1 MVIRWLGA
9 ACAAWMCLGCGG
21 SSKSPDGGAARPVVV
36 SEAARVSDPDTRAA
50 LSAYDRDAGTL
61 RFSRSTALLAALKLD
76 DVLVSEPSTAAPSGF
91 LRKVKSVRS
100 EGSEVVLE
108 TTQANLTDVITQG
121 DLSAGAELGLDDLP
135 HVETLAPGVTVHRA
149 ALGTIGVGDGY
160 QFGLNF
166 DQTILDIDEV
176 SDDGDERVRAK
187 IRIDGDIDFN
197 AGYGIEVH
205 IDPPNVNPLDS
216 DFDLL
221 PSLARFEASIGF
233 SQRAR
238 LHVTGDADAEVTK
251 EKKVAEVPFSPKC
264 FFIGPIPVCV
274 VPTIYVFVGT
284 HGQVRLSF
292 DYGATETAQAK
303 IGARWTKS
311 NGWEKID
318 PTPGYDSFV
327 GQTFDVNGGM
337 NVQAWAK
344 VEGSLK
350 LYDAAGP
357 TLGAKLGLSVD
368 AQLKRNPFWTA
379 RATLEAYYGFIV
391 DLPIVGRLSDGHDTL
406 FSVSKEV
413 ARSSNRPPQI
423 IVQRPSWLVDL
434 GQPLSLG
441 FFLSDNTCVGTV
453 YCVVDQE
460 DGVASYT
467 LTSDRDGPLPSTSYT
482 FATEG
487 LRRLTVAARDS
498 EGATSTASFTVDVVN
513 TPPVVYGSAG
523 TTTTPQTVP
532 VFIAASASDPNSPVD
547 CSALTWS
554 AQAPDT
560 VEPQNL
566 SADACQARAVFNV
579 KGTRHVTLQGRDP
592 QGASSTPRVFTVEVT
607 DPPANPPPTIV
618 QPLSVKGANPI
629 GFAVREIPENGQAYG
644 PISFSLLATDPD
656 GVTYIFT
663 AQCFDCQNPALNIQ
677 QTFDQNTTGISSFLP
692 PQTGTWR
699 FGARATDG
707 LSPGVSFSRTVV
719 SVPTPP
725 R

>member
-1 MVIRWLGA
+1 VVTRWLLA
-9 ACAAWMCLGCGG
+9 ACVAWVCLGCGG
-21 SSKSPDGGAARPVVV
+21 TSSSTDGGLARPVVV
-36 SEAARVSDPDTRAA
+36 SEAARVSDADTRAA

-76 DVLVSEPSTAAPSGF
+76 DVLVSEPSAAAPSGF
-91 LRKVKSVRS
+91 LRKVKSIRS
-100 EGSEVVLE
+100 AGSEVVLE
-108 TTQANLTDVITQG
+108 TVQASLTDVITQG
-121 DLSAGAELGLDDLP
+121 DLSAETQLGLDDLP
-135 HVETLAPGVTVHRA
+135 PVKTLAPGITVHGA

-166 DQTILDIDEV
+166 DQTVLDIDEV

-197 AGYGIEVH
+197 AGYGIEIH
-205 IDPPNVNPLDS
+205 IDAPNLNPLDD

-221 PSLARFEASIGF
+221 PSLQRFEASIGF

-238 LHVTGDADAEVTK
+238 LHVSGDADAQLHK

-264 FFIGPIPVCV
+264 FLIGPIPVCV

-284 HGQVRLSF
+284 SGEVRLSF
-292 DYGATETAQAK
+292 EYGATETAQAK

-311 NGWEKID
+311 NGWEDID
-318 PTPGYDSFV
+318 PTPGYDSSAD
-327 GQTFDVNGGM
+327 QTFDVNGGM
-337 NVQAWAK
+337 NVQAWTK
-344 VEGSLK
+344 VEGALK
-350 LYDAAGP
+350 LYDVSGP

-368 AQLKRNPFWTA
+368 AQLKRTPFWTA

-391 DLPIVGRLSDGHDTL
+391 DLPIVGRLSDGHGTL

-413 ARSSNRPPQI
+413 ARSGNRPPRI

-441 FFLSDNTCVGTV
+441 FFLSDNTCVGAV
-453 YCVVDQE
+453 YCVLDVE

-513 TPPVVYGSAG
+513 TPPVVYGSVG

-532 VFIAASASDPNSPVD
+532 VYISASASDPNSRVD

-554 AQAPDT
+554 VEAPDT
-560 VEPQNL
+560 VEPENL
-566 SADACQARAVFNV
+566 SAEACQAKAIFYV
-579 KGTRHVTLQGRDP
+579 KGTRRVTLLGRDP
-592 QGASSTPRVFTVEVT
+592 QGAASPPRVFTVEVT

-618 QPLSVKGANPI
+618 QTLSVKGANPV
-629 GFAVREIPENGQAYG
+629 GYAVREIPENGQAYG

-663 AQCFDCQNPALNIQ
+663 AECFDCQNPALRIQ
-677 QTFDQNTTGISSFLP
+677 QTFDQNTTGVSSFLP

-707 LSPGVSFSRTVV
+707 LSAPISFARTVV
-719 SVPTPP
+719 SVPAPL